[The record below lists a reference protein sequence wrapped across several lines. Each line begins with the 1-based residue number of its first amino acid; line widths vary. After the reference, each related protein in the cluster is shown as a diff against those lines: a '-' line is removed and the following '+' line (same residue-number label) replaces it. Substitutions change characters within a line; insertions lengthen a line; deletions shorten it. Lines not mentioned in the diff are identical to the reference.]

1 MNMILALFLLLWI
14 LAFIIVLYLLV
25 NDKPSLTFTKNQI
38 QVARERYKRRRENPE
53 NFVNHY
59 FEL

>member
-1 MNMILALFLLLWI
+1 MILALLLLLWI
-14 LAFIIVLYLLV
+14 IAFIIVLYLLV

-38 QVARERYKRRRENPE
+38 KVARERYKRRRENTE

>member
-1 MNMILALFLLLWI
+1 MILALLLLLWI
-14 LAFIIVLYLLV
+14 IAFIIVLYLLV

-38 QVARERYKRRRENPE
+38 QVARERYKRRRANPE

>member
-1 MNMILALFLLLWI
+1 MNMILAFLLLLWI
-14 LAFIIVLYLLV
+14 IALVIVLYLLV
-25 NDKPSLTFTKNQI
+25 DDKPSLTFTKNQI
-38 QVARERYKRRRENPE
+38 QIARERYKRRRKSPE

>member
-38 QVARERYKRRRENPE
+38 KVARERYQRRRANPE
-53 NFVNHY
+53 NFINNY
-59 FEL
+59 IEL

>member
-1 MNMILALFLLLWI
+1 MNMILALLLLLWI
-14 LAFIIVLYLLV
+14 IAFIIVLYLLV

-38 QVARERYKRRRENPE
+38 QVARERYKRRRANPE

>member
-1 MNMILALFLLLWI
+1 MNMILALLLLLWI
-14 LAFIIVLYLLV
+14 IAFIIVLYLLV

-38 QVARERYKRRRENPE
+38 KVARERYKRRRENTE